1 MCDAQENNLDLDDLV
16 ERYSPLVKKSAKQI
30 TFNND
35 EYENAVQNGYIGL
48 LEASK
53 NYDPEKGNFG
63 SFAKVWIRGA
73 ILKGLREDRTI
84 RLPDS
89 EYNRRKKAQ
98 EEIKEN
104 KASLEDLK
112 DKGEDVPTSQ
122 KGPDEIV
129 SEKQRDKIIQDEIK
143 KLPPKEKLVM
153 VLRLDGV
160 TLKEIG
166 ENHLD
171 VTVPRVHQIY
181 SDALKKIKKRFE

>member
-1 MCDAQENNLDLDDLV
+1 MRDAQENKVDLDDLV
-16 ERYSPLVKKSAKQI
+16 ERYSPLVKKSAKMI

-35 EYENAVQNGYIGL
+35 EYEDAVQDGYVGL
-48 LEASK
+48 LQAVEK
-53 NYDPEKGNFG
+53 YDPTKGNFG

-73 ILKGLREDRTI
+73 ILKGLRGDRTI

-98 EEIKEN
+98 EEIKVK
-104 KASLEDLK
+104 KASFDELK
-112 DKGEDVPTSQ
+112 DKGEEVPAAQ
-122 KGPDEIV
+122 KAPDEIV
-129 SEKQRDKIIQDEIK
+129 SEKQIMEIIQDEIQ

-153 VLRLDGV
+153 TLRLDEV

-171 VTVPRVHQIY
+171 VTVPRVYQIY
-181 SDALKKIKKRFE
+181 SDALIKIQKRFE